1 MDEILDK
8 ISAEFEKSLYD
19 GLQNN
24 ELLRDSNDVRRLI
37 SWYKESEKGRVGNL
51 IGGGIYKLSG
61 LSKAPLSMT
70 YTINPNDKQSS
81 KTNDNNDSSQSQTFS
96 KILSKLVELLSK
108 QISLYLV
115 KMIVKNV
122 QIETKEDE
130 KSLLFDLSFKAPS
143 IKPYVEFV
151 KKINGVQVLAI
162 RTVFKVDLDAS
173 LKKVKLRTTAN
184 NKTANIEEISVRA
197 TISIKKL
204 ANISV
209 TINDKSLKIY
219 DSTLKIDV
227 SKFYLEI

>member
-24 ELLRDSNDVRRLI
+24 KLLRDSNDVRRLI

-51 IGGGIYKLSG
+51 IGGAIYNLSG

-81 KTNDNNDSSQSQTFS
+81 KTNNNDDNSQSQTFS
-96 KILSKLVELLSK
+96 KILSKLIELLSK
-108 QISLYLV
+108 QISLHLV

-122 QIETKEDE
+122 QIKTKEDE
-130 KSLLFDLSFKAPS
+130 KSLLFDLSFKAPP
-143 IKPYVEFV
+143 IKPYIEFV
-151 KKINGVQVLAI
+151 KKINGAQVMAI

-173 LKKVKLRTTAN
+173 LKKVNLRTTAQ